1 MANGLI
7 NVDLFKAGV
16 EGKFGAKRK
25 LAQFVEQESAEG
37 LQVHTVNMVTNDYIG
52 DATVVAKGGKIPL
65 ADLVQTKTPV
75 TFEKLAKGVK
85 VTDEEVKQAFGDVLG
100 NAENQT
106 VKAIENAMEVK
117 IATLLK
123 TAKTSQE
130 YTGEFGADVVLD
142 AIGAFGENYEG
153 EENFLL
159 VNPVDHAKLQKEIK
173 GFDNT
178 GIQSQLYGATLVMT
192 SRVEAGEAYIIQ
204 KGAIKEFVQ
213 KDIEVEPSRDASTK
227 STEIYTDKIYGVYIQ
242 DQSKIL
248 AIKPSVAG

>member
-16 EGKFGAKRK
+16 EGKLGAKRK
-25 LAQFVEQESAEG
+25 LAQFVESESVEG
-37 LQVHTVNMVTNDYIG
+37 LQAHTINMITNDYVG
-52 DATVVAKGGKIPL
+52 DATVVVKGGKIPL
-65 ADLVQTKTPV
+65 ADLRQTKTPV
-75 TFEKLAKGVK
+75 SFEKLAKGVK
-85 VTDEEVKQAFGDVLG
+85 VADEEVKQGFGDVLG

-106 VKAIENAMEVK
+106 VKAIENAMEAK
-117 IATLLK
+117 IADLLK
-123 TAKTSQE
+123 TAQATKE
-130 YTGEFGADVVLD
+130 YTGEFGASVVLD

-159 VNPVDHAKLQKEIK
+159 VNPVDHANLQKEIK
-173 GFDNT
+173 GYDNT
-178 GIQSQLYGATLVMT
+178 GIQAQVYGATLVMS
-192 SRVEAGEAYIIQ
+192 SRVEAGKPYIIQ

-213 KDIEVEPSRDASTK
+213 KDVEVETSRDASTK

-248 AIKPSVAG
+248 AIKPTEI